1 MALNLQSVSAIKAE
15 IKQVSITLKMWDLRE
30 SSSEGKHSAWLA
42 ACTFKTGEPEPL
54 FMKLRGDDAMRKR
67 NRTIAI
73 RCTEEE
79 YQRIHDKAEQYGLRL
94 NDFVIRSAL
103 DKKIIVADGINE
115 IVKQQKAIGRNLNQ
129 IATLANMD
137 RLTAVNFQP
146 LLNEHINVTTMI
158 GELLRTV
165 K

>member
-1 MALNLQSVSAIKAE
+1 
-15 IKQVSITLKMWDLRE
+15 
-30 SSSEGKHSAWLA
+30 
-42 ACTFKTGEPEPL
+42 
-54 FMKLRGDDAMRKR
+54 MRKR

-79 YQRIHDKAEQYGLRL
+79 YQRIHNRAEQYGLRL

-103 DKKIIVADGINE
+103 DKKIIVAEGINE

-137 RLTAVNFQP
+137 RLTVVNFQQ
-146 LLNEHINVTTMI
+146 LLNEHTNATTMI
-158 GELLRTV
+158 GELLRVV

>member
-1 MALNLQSVSAIKAE
+1 MAFRLRLQDGR
-15 IKQVSITLKMWDLRE
+15 TR
-30 SSSEGKHSAWLA
+30 
-42 ACTFKTGEPEPL
+42 TPYGEPPNNIKES
-54 FMKLRGDDAMRKR
+54 DAMRKR
-67 NRTIAI
+67 NKTIAI

-79 YQRIHDKAEQYGLRL
+79 YQRIHDKAEQYGFKL

-103 DKKIIVADGINE
+103 GKKIIVAEGLNE

-137 RLTAVNFQP
+137 RLTVVNFQP
-146 LLNEHINVTTMI
+146 FLDEHTNATTMI
-158 GELLRTV
+158 GELLRAV

>member
-1 MALNLQSVSAIKAE
+1 
-15 IKQVSITLKMWDLRE
+15 
-30 SSSEGKHSAWLA
+30 
-42 ACTFKTGEPEPL
+42 
-54 FMKLRGDDAMRKR
+54 MRKR
-67 NRTIAI
+67 NKTIAI

-79 YQRIHDKAEQYGLRL
+79 YQRIHDKAEQYGLKL

-103 DKKIIVADGINE
+103 DKKIIVAEGLNE

-146 LLNEHINVTTMI
+146 LLDEHIRVTESI
-158 GELLRTV
+158 GQILREV

>member
-1 MALNLQSVSAIKAE
+1 
-15 IKQVSITLKMWDLRE
+15 
-30 SSSEGKHSAWLA
+30 
-42 ACTFKTGEPEPL
+42 
-54 FMKLRGDDAMRKR
+54 MRKR
-67 NRTIAI
+67 NKTIAI

-79 YQRIHDKAEQYGLRL
+79 YQCIHDKAERYGLRL

-103 DKKIIVADGINE
+103 DKKIIVAEGINE

-137 RLTAVNFQP
+137 RLTVVNFQP
-146 LLNEHINVTTMI
+146 LLDEHIRVTEAI
-158 GELLRTV
+158 GQLLREV

>member
-1 MALNLQSVSAIKAE
+1 M
-15 IKQVSITLKMWDLRE
+15 E
-30 SSSEGKHSAWLA
+30 SKHSAWHSAYAL
-42 ACTFKTGEPEPL
+42 KTGEPEPL
-54 FMKLRGDDAMRKR
+54 YSEPSNIINESDAMRKR

-79 YQRIHDKAEQYGLRL
+79 YQRIHNKAEQYGLRL
-94 NDFVIRSAL
+94 NDFVIRSVL
-103 DKKIIVADGINE
+103 DKRIIVAEGINE

-146 LLNEHINVTTMI
+146 LLNEHIRVTEAI
-158 GELLRTV
+158 GQLLREV

>member
-1 MALNLQSVSAIKAE
+1 MRVTKAKIEKDINSAE
-15 IKQVSITLKMWDLRE
+15 NVGLRE

-42 ACTFKTGEPEPL
+42 AYAFRTGEPEPF
-54 FMKLRGDDAMRKR
+54 FMKLRGDDTMRKR

-79 YQRIHDKAEQYGLRL
+79 YQSIHDKAEQYGLRL

-103 DKKIIVADGINE
+103 DKKIIVAEGINE

-129 IATLANMD
+129 IATLANME
-137 RLTAVNFQP
+137 RLTAVNLQQ
-146 LLNEHINVTTMI
+146 LLNEHTNATTMI
-158 GELLRTV
+158 GELLRAV

>member
-1 MALNLQSVSAIKAE
+1 
-15 IKQVSITLKMWDLRE
+15 
-30 SSSEGKHSAWLA
+30 
-42 ACTFKTGEPEPL
+42 
-54 FMKLRGDDAMRKR
+54 MRKR
-67 NRTIAI
+67 NKTIAI

-79 YQRIHDKAEQYGLRL
+79 YQRIHNKAEQYGLRL

-103 DKKIIVADGINE
+103 DKKIIVAEGINE

-146 LLNEHINVTTMI
+146 LLNEHIRVTESI
-158 GELLRTV
+158 GQLLREV

>member
-1 MALNLQSVSAIKAE
+1 MNSAGN
-15 IKQVSITLKMWDLRE
+15 VGLRE
-30 SSSEGKHSAWLA
+30 SSSEGKHSAWHSA
-42 ACTFKTGEPEPL
+42 YAFKTGEPEPL
-54 FMKLRGDDAMRKR
+54 YGEPPNIIKESDAMRKR

-79 YQRIHDKAEQYGLRL
+79 YQCIHDKAEQYGLKL

-103 DKKIIVADGINE
+103 NKKIIVAEGINE

-146 LLNEHINVTTMI
+146 LLDEHIRVTESI
-158 GELLRTV
+158 GQILREV

>member
-1 MALNLQSVSAIKAE
+1 
-15 IKQVSITLKMWDLRE
+15 
-30 SSSEGKHSAWLA
+30 
-42 ACTFKTGEPEPL
+42 
-54 FMKLRGDDAMRKR
+54 MRKR

-79 YQRIHDKAEQYGLRL
+79 YQRIHDRAKQYGLRL

-103 DKKIIVADGINE
+103 DKKIIVAEGINE

-137 RLTAVNFQP
+137 RLTVVNFQP
-146 LLNEHINVTTMI
+146 LLDEHTNATIMI
-158 GELLRTV
+158 GELLKAV

>member
-1 MALNLQSVSAIKAE
+1 
-15 IKQVSITLKMWDLRE
+15 
-30 SSSEGKHSAWLA
+30 
-42 ACTFKTGEPEPL
+42 
-54 FMKLRGDDAMRKR
+54 MRKR
-67 NRTIAI
+67 NKTIAI

-103 DKKIIVADGINE
+103 DKKIIVAEGINE

-146 LLNEHINVTTMI
+146 LLDVHTNATTMI
-158 GELLRTV
+158 GELLKAV

>member
-1 MALNLQSVSAIKAE
+1 
-15 IKQVSITLKMWDLRE
+15 
-30 SSSEGKHSAWLA
+30 
-42 ACTFKTGEPEPL
+42 
-54 FMKLRGDDAMRKR
+54 MRKK
-67 NRTIAI
+67 NTTIAI

-79 YQRIHDKAEQYGLRL
+79 SRCIHELADKHGLKL
-94 NDFVIRSAL
+94 NDFVMRCAL
-103 DKKIIVADGINE
+103 GKKIVVANGIDE

-146 LLNEHINVTTMI
+146 LLDEHRKVTELI
-158 GELLRTV
+158 GQLLREV

>member
-1 MALNLQSVSAIKAE
+1 
-15 IKQVSITLKMWDLRE
+15 
-30 SSSEGKHSAWLA
+30 
-42 ACTFKTGEPEPL
+42 
-54 FMKLRGDDAMRKR
+54 MRKR
-67 NRTIAI
+67 SKTIAI

-79 YQRIHDKAEQYGLRL
+79 YQRIHDRAKQYGLKL

-103 DKKIIVADGINE
+103 NKKIIVVEGINE

-137 RLTAVNFQP
+137 RLTIVNFQP
-146 LLNEHINVTTMI
+146 LLDEHTNATIMI
-158 GELLRTV
+158 GELLKAV

>member
-1 MALNLQSVSAIKAE
+1 
-15 IKQVSITLKMWDLRE
+15 
-30 SSSEGKHSAWLA
+30 
-42 ACTFKTGEPEPL
+42 
-54 FMKLRGDDAMRKR
+54 MRKR

-79 YQRIHDKAEQYGLRL
+79 YQRIHDKAEQYGLKL
-94 NDFVIRSAL
+94 NDFVIRSAIG
-103 DKKIIVADGINE
+103 KKIIVAEGINE

-146 LLNEHINVTTMI
+146 LFNEHIKVTESI
-158 GELLRTV
+158 GQLLREV